1 MQTATATTSDEIHG
15 RGALTAEAEAL
26 LEVPAGFGGC
36 GAWLDAGDAPALAPL
51 LASCREEVALVL
63 GERRACDAARLLE
76 VGAPGMA
83 RAPAAARHVAGL
95 FDARGEMTAFIE
107 VVRDHTGRGTWSI
120 PVLLVRVD
128 LRNCGIGGQLVE
140 AVERW
145 ARTEGARALELHVR
159 CGDVGALRFA
169 LRSGFE
175 DRGPTPVRS
184 ADLPEQARMI
194 RRLD

>member
-1 MQTATATTSDEIHG
+1 VQTATAKTTDEIDG
-15 RGALTAEAEAL
+15 KRTRTAEAEAL
-26 LEVPAGFGGC
+26 LEVPAGYGGR
-36 GAWLDAGDAPALAPL
+36 GAWLGPGDAAALAPL
-51 LASCREEVALVL
+51 LSRCRDEGALVL
-63 GERRACDAARLLE
+63 ARRACDAARLLE
-76 VGAPGMA
+76 VGAPGMP
-83 RAPAAARHVAGL
+83 RAPAAARHLAGL

-120 PVLLVRVD
+120 PALLVRED

-145 ARTEGARALELHVR
+145 ARAEGARELELHVR
-159 CGDVGALRFA
+159 RGNVGALRFA